1 MSADLVTL
9 REEATPADALG
20 AVGERGIRRMPVIN
34 QRGSIA
40 GIITLDDLLSL
51 VGAEL
56 SEFARVIDWQRRREA
71 ALRG

>member
-20 AVGERGIRRMPVIN
+20 AMGERGIRRMPVIN